1 MAMNEEVG
9 KKESIKEDT
18 LAESQRPDW
27 ESDLDVYPLREK
39 ADDPRW
45 AVRTVGIWIGFA
57 LVSIAFILTLLVLG
71 AIYD

>member
-1 MAMNEEVG
+1 MNEEVG
-9 KKESIKEDT
+9 KKESIKEDVLT
-18 LAESQRPDW
+18 ESQGPDW

-39 ADDPRW
+39 TEDPRW
-45 AVRTVGIWIGFA
+45 AVRTVWIWVGFA